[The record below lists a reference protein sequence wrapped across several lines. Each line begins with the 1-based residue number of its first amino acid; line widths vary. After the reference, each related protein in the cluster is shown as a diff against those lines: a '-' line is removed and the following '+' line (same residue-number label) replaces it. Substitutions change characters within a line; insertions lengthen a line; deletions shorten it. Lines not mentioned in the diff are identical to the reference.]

1 MKNRIKKYYELAKP
15 GIIYGNLL
23 TAVAGFLFASGLSGS
38 FGVVSFFG
46 LIIGTILVIGS
57 ACVFNN
63 YIDRGID
70 RKMERTKTRALVQG
84 RISGRN
90 ALIYGTVL
98 GIIGAI
104 ILFSYTNILTGMLEL
119 FGFFAYIVFYGLA
132 KRYTVYGVI
141 VGSLPGA
148 MPIVAGYAA
157 AANRLDLAAFLLLII
172 LILWQMPH
180 FYGIALHR
188 AAEYR
193 AAGIPVLPLRKGIR
207 RTQIEM
213 LVYALLFFT
222 AVLLLTL
229 FNYTGYIYLGVM
241 AAVVAIWVWLAAL
254 GFRIDATD
262 TTDAGTA
269 AVGKWGRTMFLYS
282 LVVITVFSVMASIG
296 AVIR

>member
-23 TAVAGFLFASGLSGS
+23 TAVAGFLFASGLKGS
-38 FGVVSFFG
+38 FGIVSFFG
-46 LIIGTILVIGS
+46 LVVGTVLVIGS

-63 YIDRGID
+63 YIDRDID

-84 RISGRN
+84 RISGRS
-90 ALIYGTVL
+90 AIIYGTVL
-98 GIIGAI
+98 GIVGAV
-104 ILFSYTNILTGMLEL
+104 ILFSYTNVLTGMLEL

-157 AANRLDLAAFLLLII
+157 AMDRLDLAAFLLLII

-188 AAEYR
+188 AAEYQ

-254 GFRIDATD
+254 GFRIEAPQ
-262 TTDAGTA
+262 AGDA

-282 LVVITVFSVMASIG
+282 LVVITVFSVMASVG

>member
-23 TAVAGFLFASGLSGS
+23 TAVAGFLFASGLKGS

-46 LIIGTILVIGS
+46 LVVGTVLVIGS

-63 YIDRGID
+63 YIDRDID

-84 RISGRN
+84 RISGRS
-90 ALIYGTVL
+90 AIIYGTVL
-98 GIIGAI
+98 GIIGAVV
-104 ILFSYTNILTGMLEL
+104 LFSYTNILTGMLEL

-188 AAEYR
+188 VAEYQ

-254 GFRIDATD
+254 GFRIETPQ
-262 TTDAGTA
+262 AGDA

-282 LVVITVFSVMASIG
+282 LVVITVFSVMASVG